1 RQYPEGTEKTVYL
14 LDSRFPMET
23 IDRVFFEE
31 TGMKVAVTGTLRR
44 PLVAFF
50 EEGYKTVLVGDNLIH
65 IWYEPK
71 TENVREIVFNMEM
84 ELFEPVQRMEKP
96 TFESFFEKNT
106 MNKYN
111 SEEEQDFE
119 LEKVNY
125 KTESED
131 VRRKEFTKYTKN
143 LEIVKAYKHSI
154 VFKV

>member
-1 RQYPEGTEKTVYL
+1 
-14 LDSRFPMET
+14 MET
-23 IDRVFFEE
+23 VERVYFEE
-31 TGMKVAVTGTLRR
+31 TGMKLAVTGSIRR
-44 PLVAFF
+44 PFVFVA
-50 EEGYKTVLVGDNLIH
+50 EEQYKSILAGDNLIH

-84 ELFEPVQRMEKP
+84 ELFEPVHRMEKP

-119 LEKVNY
+119 IEKVDY